1 MVVLFDV
8 RVDRVNLWIVLEN

>member
-8 RVDRVNLWIVLEN
+8 RLPWKPDDSVQ